1 MVGIRPI
8 FTSHGKAESS
18 HLCISLVELAATTR
32 RNVVGS
38 LVDQLTIY
46 LGLYLLL
53 VSELVV
59 FHSLVYNLMI

>member
-18 HLCISLVELAATTR
+18 YLCISLVELAATTR